1 MAKGAMAL
9 KLYYH
14 PLASYCWK
22 VLIALYESETPF
34 ETVLVN
40 LGDANDRATLS
51 KLWPLLKFPVL
62 VDESSGQVVP
72 ESSIIIEYL
81 AQTQPKG
88 RALLPTDTAS
98 ALETR
103 LMDRLFDQQ
112 IHEPMQ
118 KHVGDKLR
126 PEDKRDP
133 LGVEQ
138 AHAQI
143 DQAFDL
149 LEQRLSSRTW
159 AAGADFTL
167 ADCAAAPALY
177 YANRIHPIPAARPR
191 LLAYWEQLKARPSF
205 ARVFREA
212 EPYLHFFP
220 G

>member
-1 MAKGAMAL
+1 MAF

-34 ETVLVN
+34 EPVLVN
-40 LGDANDRATLS
+40 LAEASDRAALS

-62 VDESSGQVVP
+62 VDESSGLVVP
-72 ESSIIIEYL
+72 ESSIIIEHL
-81 AQTQPKG
+81 AETQPQG
-88 RALLPTDTAS
+88 RALLPTDAAG

-126 PEDKRDP
+126 PADKRDP
-133 LGVEQ
+133 YGVEQ

-143 DQAFDL
+143 EQGYDL
-149 LEQRLSSRTW
+149 LEQRLNGRTW
-159 AAGADFTL
+159 AAGQTFTL

-177 YANRIHPIPAARPR
+177 YANRIHAIPAARPR

>member
-1 MAKGAMAL
+1 MAKGTMPL

-40 LGDANDRATLS
+40 LGEADDRAALS

-62 VDESSGQVVP
+62 VEESSGQVVP

-81 AQTQPKG
+81 AQTQPG
-88 RALLPTDTAS
+88 ARALLPTGAAS

-118 KHVGDKLR
+118 KHVSDKLR
-126 PEDKRDP
+126 PADKRDP
-133 LGVEQ
+133 YGVEQ

-143 DQAFDL
+143 EQAYDF
-149 LEQRLSSRTW
+149 LERRLSGRTW

-191 LLAYWEQLKARPSF
+191 LLAYWDQLKARPSF

>member
-1 MAKGAMAL
+1 MAL

-34 ETVLVN
+34 DTVLVN
-40 LGDANDRATLS
+40 LAEADDRAALG

-62 VDESSGQVVP
+62 VDEASGLVVP

-81 AQTQPKG
+81 AQTQAKG
-88 RALLPTDTAS
+88 RALLPTDAAS

-103 LMDRLFDQQ
+103 LMDRVFDQQ

-133 LGVEQ
+133 YGVEQ

-143 DQAFDL
+143 EQAYEL
-149 LEQRLSSRTW
+149 LDERLSGRTW
-159 AAGADFTL
+159 AAGQTFTL

-177 YANRIHPIPAARPR
+177 YANRIRAIPAARPR

>member
-1 MAKGAMAL
+1 MAL

-34 ETVLVN
+34 DTVLVN
-40 LGDANDRATLS
+40 LAEADDRAALG

-62 VDESSGQVVP
+62 VDEASGLVVP

-81 AQTQPKG
+81 AQTQAKG
-88 RALLPTDTAS
+88 RALLPTDAAS

-103 LMDRLFDQQ
+103 LMDRIFDQQ

-133 LGVEQ
+133 YGVEQ

-143 DQAFDL
+143 EQAYEL
-149 LEQRLSSRTW
+149 LDERLSGRTW
-159 AAGADFTL
+159 AAGQTFTL

-177 YANRIHPIPAARPR
+177 YANRIRAIPAARPR